1 MSNRDH
7 FHSSEPAG
15 TPPRGLHREL
25 HVLISAVG
33 FFSRIPVPHSM
44 AHDGSLLDSATR
56 YLPLVGLVVGA
67 MSAAVYWGAALALP
81 VPVAVVL
88 SMGAAV
94 LLTGAFHEDGLTDT
108 ADGFGGGWT
117 VERKL
122 EIMKDS
128 RIGTY
133 GAVTL
138 LLSMLLRYSLL
149 VSLAGRASIA
159 EMVSVIV
166 AVHVGARLG
175 PVVVMVALRYVRLD
189 ETSKVK
195 PVAKAISPASVLVA
209 VVLATGLTVAA
220 GGVPALLPLAVVPPV
235 AVLCALFFRRHIGGY
250 TGDTLGACE
259 QICELALLTAAL
271 VAVSGGA

>member
-7 FHSSEPAG
+7 LHPSEPAG
-15 TPPRGLHREL
+15 APPRGLRREL
-25 HVLISAVG
+25 HVFLSAVG

-44 AHDGSLLDSATR
+44 VHDGSLLDSATR
-56 YLPLVGLVVGA
+56 YLPLVGFLVGA
-67 MSAAVYWGAALALP
+67 MSAAVYGGVALALP
-81 VPVAVVL
+81 IPVAVVL
-88 SMGAAV
+88 SMGAAA

-133 GAVTL
+133 GAITL
-138 LLSMLLRYSLL
+138 LLSMLLRYALL
-149 VSLAGRASIA
+149 VSLSER
-159 EMVSVIV
+159 VSLGEAAAVIV
-166 AVHVGARLG
+166 VVHVGARLG
-175 PVVVMVALRYVRLD
+175 PVVVMMVLRYVRLD
-189 ETSKVK
+189 GTSKVK
-195 PVAKAISPASVLVA
+195 PVAKAISPASVLVSL
-209 VVLATGLTVAA
+209 VLAAGLTVAV

-235 AVLCALFFRRHIGGY
+235 ALLCARFFHRHIGGY

-271 VAVSGGA
+271 VVVPVGA